1 MYLEGERGEKCL
13 TVSLTLVLQT
23 VSGLNNVLDLFGI
36 ALLGQITVVLSLVLD
51 SFSGRIRNEIVVVLI
66 L

>member
-13 TVSLTLVLQT
+13 TVRLTLVLQT

>member
-13 TVSLTLVLQT
+13 TVRLTLVLQT
-23 VSGLNNVLDLFGI
+23 VSGLNNVLDLFDI